1 MHKDSIART
10 LGVATAVC
18 VVCSV
23 FVSSA
28 AVFLKPLQEENK
40 KLDRMKNVLIA
51 AGLFNEDSKKSDIY
65 SLFEQI
71 DSKVVD
77 LASGEYVEDIDPNEF
92 DQRKAAKDPKRSIKL
107 EAGQDI
113 AGIKRRSNRR
123 IVYFKRD
130 GDKIERI
137 ILPVYG
143 KGLWSTMYGFIALD
157 ADLKTVKSFG
167 FYEQLETPG
176 LGGEV
181 DSEKWKA
188 AWVDKLAFD
197 EQGRPAIE
205 VIKGTVQGTDPEA
218 PYRIDGIGG
227 ATITCRGVTNL
238 VQFWLGHE
246 GYGPLLEKLKTGD
259 DNG

>member
-1 MHKDSIART
+1 
-10 LGVATAVC
+10 
-18 VVCSV
+18 
-23 FVSSA
+23 A
-28 AVFLKPLQEENK
+28 AVLLKPLQEENK

-51 AGLFNEDSKKSDIY
+51 AGLFNEDSKKSDIN

-71 DSKVVD
+71 DSKVVE
-77 LASGEYVEDIDPNEF
+77 LASGEYIEDIDPDKF
-92 DQRKAAKDPKRSIKL
+92 DQRKAAKDPKRSSKL
-107 EAGQDI
+107 TTAQDI
-113 AGIKRRSNRR
+113 AKIKQRSNQR

-167 FYEQLETPG
+167 FYEHGETPG

-181 DSEKWKA
+181 DNKNWKA
-188 AWVDKLAFD
+188 GWVDKLAFD
-197 EQGRPAIE
+197 EQGRPTIQ
-205 VIKGTVQGTDPEA
+205 VIKGTVQDTDPEA
-218 PYRIDGIGG
+218 PYKVDGIGG
-227 ATITCRGVTNL
+227 ATITCRGVANL
-238 VQFWLGHE
+238 VQFWLGQE
-246 GYGPLLEKLKTGD
+246 GYGPLLERLKTGD